1 MPCLGWAGVLAAH
14 RRLYWAAY
22 PTGGSMLPPT
32 PFGGWGGPKKLT
44 CSRSVRLGC
53 WVGLGANT
61 PCTLWYGGVGIVSVI
76 HRSTESHRWACAL
89 GVASESVCVWGRP
102 SRAAS
107 VPASTSALE
116 AFEDTSELLLS
127 RLHSSN
133 RSAHPVGPIS
143 QKRRARN

>member
-1 MPCLGWAGVLAAH
+1 MTCLGWAGVLAAH

-32 PFGGWGGPKKLT
+32 PFGGWGGPKKLP

-76 HRSTESHRWACAL
+76 HRSTESHRRACAL
-89 GVASESVCVWGRP
+89 GVASESVSG
-102 SRAAS
+102 AA
-107 VPASTSALE
+107 
-116 AFEDTSELLLS
+116 
-127 RLHSSN
+127 
-133 RSAHPVGPIS
+133 
-143 QKRRARN
+143 RRAQRPCQQAPPRLRRLRTPPNYYYLDCILRTAPRIPLDQYPRRGKG